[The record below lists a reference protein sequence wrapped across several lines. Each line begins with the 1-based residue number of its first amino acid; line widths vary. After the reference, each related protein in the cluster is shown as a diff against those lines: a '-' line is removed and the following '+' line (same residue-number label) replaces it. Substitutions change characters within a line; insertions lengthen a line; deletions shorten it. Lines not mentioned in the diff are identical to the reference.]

1 MDPSSAPVCPACG
14 FRIFNRRYPKCESC
28 GAALPQTLAYTAAE
42 RRALMAAEDER
53 ERAEARARDA
63 RPEANSAGDGAI
75 LAAVLTMTSPGN

>member
-28 GAALPQTLAYTAAE
+28 GAALPQSLAYTAAE

-53 ERAEARARDA
+53 ERAEARDA
-63 RPEANSAGDGAI
+63 RPEAHSADDGAI
-75 LAAVLTMTSPGN
+75 LAAVLTLTSPGN